1 MLGYLILAILA
12 GFIAVAAI
20 RTIRSRPKLRPKV
33 AKEKPLKCCKPKP
46 AIPAPE
52 ETLKCDKPAPAI
64 PAPEETL
71 KCDKPAPAI
80 PTPEETLKC
89 DKPAPAIP
97 TPEETPK
104 ETSNYSKEER
114 EACLRRLNE
123 TSRIENYLK
132 DDKLG
137 SYMDNKLGSYMIDS
151 GRNQYLIRYMSDT
164 AMQHPPVVLHR
175 PFSTSES
182 IRLLDELCSCS
193 KWQQFGIK
201 PKYIGTLKD
210 FLQSDNKICYYT
222 ALEYIYYH
230 LLLETNPDAN
240 VNLEKLK
247 LLDDAELYRIF
258 KDSIPRNI
266 DYLRMVSYGV
276 AETYDCTLYEIVQ
289 KIDKMFCSTLEQRKL
304 PVPE

>member
-12 GFIAVAAI
+12 GFIAVDII

-46 AIPAPE
+46 AIPA
-52 ETLKCDKPAPAI
+52 
-64 PAPEETL
+64 
-71 KCDKPAPAI
+71 
-80 PTPEETLKC
+80 PEETLKC

-132 DDKLG
+132 DDE
-137 SYMDNKLGSYMIDS
+137 LGSYMINA
-151 GRNQYLIRYMSDT
+151 GREQYLIRYMSDT
-164 AMQHPPVVLHR
+164 AMQHPPVILRR

-201 PKYIGTLKD
+201 LKYIGTLKD

-247 LLDDAELYRIF
+247 LLDDAELYKIF

-289 KIDKMFCSTLEQRKL
+289 KIDKMFCSALEQRKL
-304 PVPE
+304 SVPE

>member
-12 GFIAVAAI
+12 GFIAVDII

-80 PTPEETLKC
+80 PTPEET
-89 DKPAPAIP
+89 
-97 TPEETPK
+97 PK

-132 DDKLG
+132 DDE
-137 SYMDNKLGSYMIDS
+137 LGSYMINA
-151 GRNQYLIRYMSDT
+151 GREQYLIRYMSDT
-164 AMQHPPVVLHR
+164 AMQHPPVVLRR

-247 LLDDAELYRIF
+247 LLDDAELYKIF

-276 AETYDCTLYEIVQ
+276 AETYDCTLYVIVQ
-289 KIDKMFCSTLEQRKL
+289 KIDKMFCSAFEQRKL

>member
-12 GFIAVAAI
+12 EFIAVDII

-80 PTPEETLKC
+80 PTPEET
-89 DKPAPAIP
+89 
-97 TPEETPK
+97 PK

-137 SYMDNKLGSYMIDS
+137 SYMINA

>member
-1 MLGYLILAILA
+1 MLIYLVLAILVEV
-12 GFIAVAAI
+12 IVVAAI
-20 RTIRSRPKLRPKV
+20 RTIRSRPELRPKV
-33 AKEKPLKCCKPKP
+33 AKKKTLKYCKPKP

-52 ETLKCDKPAPAI
+52 ETLKCDKPDPAI
-64 PAPEETL
+64 SAPKETFVCPNCGRELNKKYLYKQGLCVDCVINPQKYRKPQPASS
-71 KCDKPAPAI
+71 A
-80 PTPEETLKC
+80 
-89 DKPAPAIP
+89 
-97 TPEETPK
+97 PK
-104 ETSNYSKEER
+104 ETSKYGKEER
-114 EACLRRLNE
+114 DAWLRRLNE
-123 TSRIENYLK
+123 RNRIEDYLK
-132 DDKLG
+132 DDELG
-137 SYMDNKLGSYMIDS
+137 FYMINA
-151 GRNQYLIRYMSDT
+151 GREQYRIRYMSDT

-210 FLQSDNKICYYT
+210 FLQSDDKIRYYT

-247 LLDDAELYRIF
+247 LLDDAELYKIF

-276 AETYDCTLYEIVQ
+276 AETYGCTLYEIVQ
-289 KIDKMFCSTLEQRKL
+289 KIDKMFCSAPEQHEL
-304 PVPE
+304 SVPE

>member
-12 GFIAVAAI
+12 GFIAVDII

-46 AIPAPE
+46 AIPA
-52 ETLKCDKPAPAI
+52 
-64 PAPEETL
+64 
-71 KCDKPAPAI
+71 
-80 PTPEETLKC
+80 PEETLKC

-132 DDKLG
+132 DDE
-137 SYMDNKLGSYMIDS
+137 LGSYMINA
-151 GRNQYLIRYMSDT
+151 GREQYLIRYMSDT
-164 AMQHPPVVLHR
+164 AMQHPPVVLRR

-247 LLDDAELYRIF
+247 LLDDAELYKIF

-276 AETYDCTLYEIVQ
+276 AETYDCTLYVIVQ
-289 KIDKMFCSTLEQRKL
+289 KIDKMFCSAFEQRKL

>member
-20 RTIRSRPKLRPKV
+20 RTIRSRPNLRPKV

-46 AIPAPE
+46 AIPA
-52 ETLKCDKPAPAI
+52 
-64 PAPEETL
+64 
-71 KCDKPAPAI
+71 
-80 PTPEETLKC
+80 PEETLKC

-132 DDKLG
+132 DDE
-137 SYMDNKLGSYMIDS
+137 LGSYMINA

-164 AMQHPPVVLHR
+164 AMQHPPVVFHR

>member
-12 GFIAVAAI
+12 GFIAVDII

-33 AKEKPLKCCKPKP
+33 AKDKPLKCCKPKP

-64 PAPEETL
+64 PA
-71 KCDKPAPAI
+71 
-80 PTPEETLKC
+80 PEETLKC

-132 DDKLG
+132 DDE
-137 SYMDNKLGSYMIDS
+137 LGSYMINA
-151 GRNQYLIRYMSDT
+151 GREQYLIRYMSDT
-164 AMQHPPVVLHR
+164 AMQHPPVVLRR

-247 LLDDAELYRIF
+247 LLDDAELYKIF

-276 AETYDCTLYEIVQ
+276 AETYDCTLYVIVQ
-289 KIDKMFCSTLEQRKL
+289 KIDKMFCSAFEQRKL

>member
-12 GFIAVAAI
+12 EFIAVDII

-64 PAPEETL
+64 P
-71 KCDKPAPAI
+71 
-80 PTPEETLKC
+80 TPEETLKC

-97 TPEETPK
+97 TPK

-137 SYMDNKLGSYMIDS
+137 SYMINA